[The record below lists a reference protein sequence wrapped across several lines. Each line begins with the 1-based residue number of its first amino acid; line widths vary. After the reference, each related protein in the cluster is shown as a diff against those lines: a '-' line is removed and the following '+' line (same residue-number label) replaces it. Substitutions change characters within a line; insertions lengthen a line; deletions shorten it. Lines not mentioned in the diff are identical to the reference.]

1 MQKSQKIHNHGL
13 AMHVSCTDLMVFD
26 MEKFQIV
33 IVGYIC
39 PGRFDCFMMWEP
51 FYISQIINEMMQK
64 SQRGLEIHVAGINL
78 IGFFYVGTILHIT
91 KYKRNAAEICDYLS
105 WAGDAYVLDRFD
117 CFLMWGPFYISQI
130 INQMLQILIL
140 EERL

>member
-13 AMHVSCTDLMVFD
+13 AMHVSCTDLIVFD
-26 MEKFQIV
+26 MEKFQII

-78 IGFFYVGTILHIT
+78 IGSFIWGLFYISQNINEMLQKSVIIYRGL
-91 KYKRNAAEICDYLS
+91 AMLMS
-105 WAGDAYVLDRFD
+105 WDRFD

-140 EERL
+140 EERF